1 MTGTKSVVNLEKLKY
16 LMVLGGGWKMMTG
29 GEMTGIRRSLR
40 GLKNDRDYDRVFV
53 WVSTGNLEWK
63 EHYIYYSQAMGSGSA
78 FFFLRI
84 RDQAVPLLWDQEPN
98 CVTLLESR
106 IRNLGTKMGSAMT
119 KHTLLRP

>member
-16 LMVLGGGWKMMTG
+16 LIVLGGGWKMMTG

-63 EHYIYYSQAMGSGSA
+63 EHYIYYS
-78 FFFLRI
+78 
-84 RDQAVPLLWDQEPN
+84 WDP
-98 CVTLLESR
+98 
-106 IRNLGTKMGSAMT
+106 
-119 KHTLLRP
+119 